1 METFLSLLL
10 VVILVVLIIV
20 NKKKEDFNLQCGVK
34 RGFSRVLKPH
44 PNCVSDKNCFPGSYF
59 RSELYENMCEPIY
72 GGLMRE
78 KVSLRGHCLRTL

>member
-34 RGFSRVLKPH
+34 RGFSTCIKTTSKLCCKTKIVFQEVILEVNFMKI
-44 PNCVSDKNCFPGSYF
+44 CVN
-59 RSELYENMCEPIY
+59 LYM
-72 GGLMRE
+72 
-78 KVSLRGHCLRTL
+78 VD